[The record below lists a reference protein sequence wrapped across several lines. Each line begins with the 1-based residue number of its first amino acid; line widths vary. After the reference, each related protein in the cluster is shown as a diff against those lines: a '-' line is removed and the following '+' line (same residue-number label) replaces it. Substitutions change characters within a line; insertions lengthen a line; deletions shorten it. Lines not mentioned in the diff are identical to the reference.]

1 MNRRDWLTAFGAA
14 LGVPLPDDLLDLGR
28 ALHAH
33 VARGGPLRVLR
44 PQQSELVATIAEL
57 ILPETDTP
65 GARAA
70 RVHEF
75 IDLALAEWFDRADRD
90 RFLAGLADVDARAR
104 GAGASDFLHAPP
116 ARQVEVLTTLDAEL
130 AQERDADR
138 AGVQWRGRAA
148 APDRSFFRVI
158 KRLTLVGYYTSE
170 IGFTRELHAQ
180 IIPGRYDGCVPL
192 EARGS

>member
-1 MNRRDWLTAFGAA
+1 MNRRDWLTALGAG
-14 LGVPLPDDLLDLGR
+14 LVVPLPDDLLDLGR

-33 VARGGPLRVLR
+33 VARGAPLRVLS
-44 PQQSELVATIAEL
+44 PQQGELVATIAEL

-75 IDLALAEWFDRADRD
+75 IDLALAEWFDGADRD
-90 RFLAGLADVDARAR
+90 RFLTGLADVDARAKS
-104 GAGASDFLHAPP
+104 GGASDFLHAPP
-116 ARQVEVLTTLDAEL
+116 ARQVEVLTALDEEL
-130 AQERDADR
+130 AQERDAER
-138 AGVQWRGRAA
+138 AGVKWRGRAA
-148 APDRSFFRVI
+148 APDRTFFHMM

-192 EARGS
+192 EPRGG